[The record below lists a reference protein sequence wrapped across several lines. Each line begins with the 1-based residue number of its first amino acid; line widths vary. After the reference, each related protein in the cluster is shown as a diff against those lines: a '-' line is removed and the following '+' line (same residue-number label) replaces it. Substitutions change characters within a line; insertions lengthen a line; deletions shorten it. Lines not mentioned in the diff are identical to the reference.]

1 MTFSDLTFL
10 FAVVTVL
17 GQHYD
22 VFKQIRFIEEEH
34 SVLGIRHQDRLEH
47 GYLGVKDVDRGWQ
60 GVQATNQKELPVL
73 IPFIISP
80 DFTGRA
86 S

>member
-47 GYLGVKDVDRGWQ
+47 GYLGIEDVDRGWQ
-60 GVQATNQKELPVL
+60 GMQATNQDR
-73 IPFIISP
+73 I
-80 DFTGRA
+80 TGVDPIHNLA
-86 S
+86 

>member
-22 VFKQIRFIEEEH
+22 LFKQIRFIEEEH

-47 GYLGVKDVDRGWQ
+47 GYLGVEDVDRGCQ
-60 GVQATNQKELPVL
+60 GVQATKQDR
-73 IPFIISP
+73 I
-80 DFTGRA
+80 TGVDPTHNLA
-86 S
+86 